1 MKFSTS
7 FRLFVVLFSFIC
19 VSVFAQQSQNAL
31 PPLPIPDSVVIKNL
45 NVKNT
50 EIRDLLQGMA
60 VQYGLNLF
68 LAPEVKGPVTVNF
81 NNQPL
86 KDALRVL
93 LQGVC
98 IARGVKGLVVGVE
111 AGIDDGDTASRA
123 GISVGPRGSGADHG
137 GGGLYSHGNQSAR
150 RDPTVANR

>member
-1 MKFSTS
+1 MEIPARIRS
-7 FRLFVVLFSFIC
+7 FLVISCLIC
-19 VSVFAQQSQNAL
+19 IPAFAQADAVR
-31 PPLPIPDSVVIKNL
+31 PLPIPDSVVVKNL

-93 LQGVC
+93 RLGKSFSVNSC
-98 IARGVKGLVVGVE
+98 TK
-111 AGIDDGDTASRA
+111 SRFFHFLL
-123 GISVGPRGSGADHG
+123 G
-137 GGGLYSHGNQSAR
+137 
-150 RDPTVANR
+150 

>member
-1 MKFSTS
+1 M
-7 FRLFVVLFSFIC
+7 
-19 VSVFAQQSQNAL
+19 
-31 PPLPIPDSVVIKNL
+31 PIPDSVVIKNL

-81 NNQPL
+81 NNQPV

-93 LQGVC
+93 LQGNGYEYV
-98 IARGVKGLVVGVE
+98 L
-111 AGIDDGDTASRA
+111 DGSVIRCRSRW
-123 GISVGPRGSGADHG
+123 
-137 GGGLYSHGNQSAR
+137 
-150 RDPTVANR
+150 

>member
-1 MKFSTS
+1 MKSLGS
-7 FRLFVVLFSFIC
+7 HIGLLILYCLCISA
-19 VSVFAQQSQNAL
+19 FAQTGVDAQQL
-31 PPLPIPDSVVIKNL
+31 LPLPIPDSVVVKKL

-68 LAPEVKGPVTVNF
+68 LDSEVKGPVTVNF

-93 LQGVC
+93 LQGK
-98 IARGVKGLVVGVE
+98 AR
-111 AGIDDGDTASRA
+111 T
-123 GISVGPRGSGADHG
+123 
-137 GGGLYSHGNQSAR
+137 
-150 RDPTVANR
+150 